1 MAEFYQGLVDRR
13 GQPIR
18 KADLLEEQARVTTGS
33 VRQPF
38 GDHPAAGLTPGRLA
52 SILRESI
59 QGSPMSYLELAEDME
74 ERHEHYSSVLA
85 TRKLQVSGLDVTVEA
100 AGDDAESVKHAE
112 LVRDFVSRPA
122 FQDELFDILDAT
134 GKGFSATE
142 IIWDTS
148 ERQWMPGEL
157 RWRHPTWFTFDR
169 VTYDDLLL
177 RTDAGDEE
185 LKPYQ
190 WIVHRAKAK
199 SGLTIRGGLARI
211 CAWSF
216 FFKNFTAKDW
226 AIFVEAYGQ
235 PLRLGK
241 YGPGATETDK
251 ATLLRAVRSIGS
263 DYAAIV
269 PQGMAIDFVEAS
281 LTGNHELYEKRSEYL
296 DRQVS
301 KVVLGQVGTTDA
313 VAGGFSGNKIHN
325 EVREDIRDDDAR
337 KLSTTI
343 NRDLVVPIV
352 SLNFGPQRR
361 YPIVKIGR
369 PDEEDVV
376 AWMENVEKFV
386 SMGGRISEAEA
397 RDKIGASE
405 PAEGETLL
413 RPRNS
418 APATPEFPN
427 DQAPPFARQTAHPMT
442 AELPGKETDA
452 VTQAID
458 ETLADQ
464 GWEPLVEPM
473 IEGLEEELATA
484 SSLEEAKA
492 ILRRR
497 ATGLDPTTL
506 AELLARL
513 MFSARLAGEMEE
525 DL

>member
-1 MAEFYQGLVDRR
+1 MADFYKGLVDHR

-18 KADLLEEQARVTTGS
+18 KADLLAEQASVTTGS
-33 VRQPF
+33 VRQAF

-52 SILRESI
+52 AILRESI
-59 QGSPMSYLELAEDME
+59 QGDPMSYLELAEDME

-100 AGDDAESVKHAE
+100 ADDDAESVKHAD

-148 ERQWMPGEL
+148 ERQWMPSEL
-157 RWRHPTWFTFDR
+157 KWRHPTWFTFDK
-169 VTYDDLLL
+169 VTYDEL
-177 RTDAGDEE
+177 RLRADAGDEE

-325 EVREDIRDDDAR
+325 EVREDIRE
-337 KLSTTI
+337 
-343 NRDLVVPIV
+343 
-352 SLNFGPQRR
+352 RR
-361 YPIVKIGR
+361 CAQALDNDQPRPGR
-369 PDEEDVV
+369 PAGLVQLRSAEALSDQSRSAIRTKRTSVPGWKTSKSSS
-376 AWMENVEKFV
+376 A
-386 SMGGRISEAEA
+386 MGGRNQRGRGA
-397 RDKIGASE
+397 R
-405 PAEGETLL
+405 
-413 RPRNS
+413 
-418 APATPEFPN
+418 
-427 DQAPPFARQTAHPMT
+427 
-442 AELPGKETDA
+442 
-452 VTQAID
+452 
-458 ETLADQ
+458 
-464 GWEPLVEPM
+464 
-473 IEGLEEELATA
+473 
-484 SSLEEAKA
+484 
-492 ILRRR
+492 
-497 ATGLDPTTL
+497 
-506 AELLARL
+506 
-513 MFSARLAGEMEE
+513 
-525 DL
+525 